1 MSVWQWDSWRRRVN
15 KTAKF
20 AFQATENLKP
30 CFDYLQQKKKMKLVN
45 IGPIDIFNG
54 NHKLTLG
61 LIFQIILFVQI
72 DNIEVDGLKGM
83 HGLLLWVNRQIE
95 PYGQKVNDFTES
107 WRDGKAFAALA
118 AALCDNYDFGEAE
131 AMGQDDRHSS
141 AYNKMED
148 DLKVVRL
155 LDPEDFHNEEIDDK
169 SVLTYVSSIFNAVAT
184 DDESRRHVQA
194 IDRVAMLAKKTGSM
208 ILKYEKEARAYN
220 KLLDDKIEYF
230 HETEPRDSKDC
241 RRLKEEFA
249 NYQKTEKEDIK
260 NRKTD
265 LESMLSDIHE
275 SERAENRPLYIPP
288 EGLGPNEISQKYRD
302 FEEAEHEYEQRL
314 LEKFK
319 YFLTIERLMNQLD
332 LKCQRLSD
340 RLKDNIKQTDL
351 NDLGDSVAECNQK
364 LAELDNLVE
373 EDDDTEKEMKELHDL
388 LDAFPKDC
396 SEYPE
401 ALDKVE
407 AVEDLQDEWE
417 DHKKEYRDR
426 LEENLERQQELE
438 RLERDM
444 VKEADKIENNLD
456 HVEMLLKTS
465 NGADSFETAE
475 ANASAEEAHREL
487 DQVKDAVEDLREKQ
501 KQLLDNGKEDEVQR
515 HPLKPIED
523 RIRNLERELKEKED
537 ALDEINRHTE
547 QCNQALQEYDEL
559 ANAVQQYVED
569 NSNDLRAKKNATPE
583 EQMELIRQK
592 KEDYNRPPEC
602 YRVMKEKEKE
612 CRDIGTNTASF
623 GPINSVWTEYGKH
636 LDRKEAKL
644 KDDEDRKKMESLSPD
659 EEKVLEQIY
668 KELNTDGKGLTADQL
683 REALQAMGIN
693 MSLNDV
699 IAKLTA
705 MGYKVG
711 PNMRLGLPD
720 LKQFLLELKATKNN
734 KEDIQ
739 NSWKYLA
746 KNKDKIADADV
757 DKYFKD
763 CESYSYLKESMP
775 PDESGLCDYHEWTEA
790 AFKH

>member
-1 MSVWQWDSWRRRVN
+1 MN
-15 KTAKF
+15 KNAKF

-30 CFDYLQQKKKMKLVN
+30 CFDYLQNKKKMKLVN

-95 PYGQKVNDFTES
+95 PYGQKVSDFTES
-107 WRDGKAFAALA
+107 WRNGKAFAALA
-118 AALCDNYDFGEAE
+118 AALCDNYDFGKAE
-131 AMGQDDRHSS
+131 AMEQDDRHNS
-141 AYNKMED
+141 AYSKMED

-169 SVLTYVSSIFNAVAT
+169 SVLTYVSSIFNAVAN

-194 IDRVAMLAKKTGSM
+194 IDRVALLAMKTGSM

-220 KLLDDKIEYF
+220 KVLDDKIDYF
-230 HETEPRDSKDC
+230 HDTEPVDAKDC

-249 NYQKTEKEDIK
+249 NYQKTEKEEIK
-260 NRKTD
+260 ARKGE

-302 FEEAEHEYEQRL
+302 FEEAENEYEQRL
-314 LEKFK
+314 LAKFK
-319 YFLTIERLMNQLD
+319 YFLAIERLMNQLD
-332 LKCQRLSD
+332 LKCQRVSD
-340 RLKDNIKQTDL
+340 RLKDNIEKTDL
-351 NDLGDSVAECNQK
+351 NDLGDSVAECNRK
-364 LAELDNLVE
+364 LAELDDLVE
-373 EDDDTEKEMKELHDL
+373 EDDDTEKEVQELRDIL
-388 LDAFPKDC
+388 ESFPKDC
-396 SEYPE
+396 SEYQE
-401 ALDKVE
+401 AIDKVE
-407 AVEDLQDEWE
+407 AVEDLQDEWD

-444 VKEADKIENNLD
+444 VKEADKIEDKLD
-456 HVEMLLKTS
+456 HVEMLLNTS

-487 DQVKDAVEDLREKQ
+487 DQVKDRVEDLREKQ
-501 KQLLDNGKEDEVQR
+501 KQLLENGKEEEVQR

-523 RIRNLERELKEKED
+523 RIRNLERELKQKED

-569 NSNDLRAKKNATPE
+569 NSNDLRAKKNASPE

-592 KEDYNRPPEC
+592 KADYNRPPEC

-644 KDDEDRKKMESLSPD
+644 KDDEDRKKMESLSP
-659 EEKVLEQIY
+659 EEEELLEKVY
-668 KELNTDGKGLTADQL
+668 NALNTDGKGLTADQL

-705 MGYKVG
+705 MGYQVG

-763 CESYSYLKESMP
+763 CKSYSYLKESMP
-775 PDESGLCDYHEWTEA
+775 ADENGQCDYQQWTEA

>member
-1 MSVWQWDSWRRRVN
+1 MN
-15 KTAKF
+15 KNAKF

-30 CFDYLQQKKKMKLVN
+30 CFDYLQNKKKMKLVN
-45 IGPIDIFNG
+45 IGPIDIYYG
-54 NHKLTLG
+54 NRKLTLG

-95 PYGQKVNDFTES
+95 PYGQRVSDFTES
-107 WRDGKAFAALA
+107 WRNGKAFAALA
-118 AALCDNYDFGEAE
+118 AALCDNYDFSKAE
-131 AMGQDDRHSS
+131 AMEQDDRHNS
-141 AYNKMED
+141 AYSKMED

-169 SVLTYVSSIFNAVAT
+169 SVLTYVSSIFNAVAN

-194 IDRVAMLAKKTGSM
+194 IDRVALLAMKTGSM

-220 KLLDDKIEYF
+220 KVLDDKIDYF
-230 HETEPRDSKDC
+230 HDTEPVDAKDC

-249 NYQKTEKEDIK
+249 NYQKTEKEEIK
-260 NRKTD
+260 ARKGE

-302 FEEAEHEYEQRL
+302 FEEAENEFEQRL
-314 LEKFK
+314 LAKFK
-319 YFLTIERLMNQLD
+319 YFLAIERLMNQLD
-332 LKCQRLSD
+332 LKCQRVSD
-340 RLKDNIKQTDL
+340 RLKDNIEKTDL
-351 NDLGDSVAECNQK
+351 NDLGDSVAECNRK
-364 LAELDNLVE
+364 LAELDDLVE
-373 EDDDTEKEMKELHDL
+373 EDDDTEKEVQELRDIL
-388 LDAFPKDC
+388 ESFPKDC
-396 SEYPE
+396 SEYQE
-401 ALDKVE
+401 AIDKVE
-407 AVEDLQDEWE
+407 AVEDLQDEWD

-444 VKEADKIENNLD
+444 VKEADKIEDKLD
-456 HVEMLLKTS
+456 HVEMLLNTS

-487 DQVKDAVEDLREKQ
+487 DQVKDRVEDLREKQ
-501 KQLLDNGKEDEVQR
+501 KQLLENGKEEEVQR

-523 RIRNLERELKEKED
+523 RIRNLERELKQKED

-569 NSNDLRAKKNATPE
+569 NSNDLRAKKNASPE

-592 KEDYNRPPEC
+592 KADYNRPPEC

-644 KDDEDRKKMESLSPD
+644 KDDEDRKKMESLSP
-659 EEKVLEQIY
+659 EEEELLEKVY
-668 KELNTDGKGLTADQL
+668 NALNTDGKGLTADQL

-705 MGYKVG
+705 MGYQVG

-763 CESYSYLKESMP
+763 CKSYSYLKESMP
-775 PDESGLCDYHEWTEA
+775 ADENGQCDYQQWTEA